1 MQLATAT
8 LAAEHVRYWL
18 NFAPDAVE
26 FHFEKDMTKNHV
38 AAQHDVKTLLPQC
51 GDICTTDEWQTHK
64 LGEMND
70 ELNAT
75 KSVHANFKH
84 KKMQDALKRMEVYNA
99 KFTRDKLL
107 PDATRQAI
115 TAPYIPSRKSASM

>member
-51 GDICTTDEWQTHK
+51 DDICTTDEWQTHM

-70 ELNAT
+70 GLNAT
-75 KSVHANFKH
+75 NAVYVNFKH
-84 KKMQDALKRMEVYNA
+84 KKMQVALKRMEVYNA
-99 KFTRDKLL
+99 IIISDKLL
-107 PDATRQAI
+107 ERSCSCI
-115 TAPYIPSRKSASM
+115 LEG